1 MQITRE
7 FSKHQVIPVVFA
19 QANVA
24 ADQTNVQLKDASG
37 QVDGVTMPFD
47 GVIVA
52 LALDLSAA
60 ATAGNL
66 TVGVTINGT
75 ESATTTQTVTTGTA
89 ARAVFDRD
97 DVRFVAGDKLGVEIT
112 TSATWNGIT
121 ADLAA
126 VVFAALA
133 VEGI

>member
-24 ADQTNVQLKDASG
+24 ADQTDVQLKDASG
-37 QVDGVTMPFD
+37 QVDGVTMPFA
-47 GVIVA
+47 GQIVA
-52 LALDLSAA
+52 LSLDLSAA
-60 ATAGNL
+60 ATAGEL

-75 ESATTTQTVTTGTA
+75 ENATTTQTVTTGTA
-89 ARAVFDRD
+89 ARVLFDRD
-97 DVRFVAGDKLGVEIT
+97 AVGFAAGDKIGVEIT
-112 TSATWNGIT
+112 TNSTWDGLT
-121 ADLAA
+121 ADLA
-126 VVFAALA
+126 VNVFAALA

>member
-24 ADQTNVQLKDASG
+24 ADQTDVQLKDASG
-37 QVDGVTMPFD
+37 QVDGVTMPFA
-47 GVIVA
+47 GQIVA

-60 ATAGNL
+60 ATAGEL

-75 ESATTTQTVTTGTA
+75 ENATTTQTVTTGTA
-89 ARAVFDRD
+89 ARVLFDRD
-97 DVRFVAGDKLGVEIT
+97 AVGFAAGDKIGVEIT
-112 TSATWNGIT
+112 TNSTWDGLT
-121 ADLAA
+121 ADLA
-126 VVFAALA
+126 VNVFAALA